1 MNWGILSTANIANRR
16 CNEITKN
23 KDILFSVSSRTQEKS
38 ISFKK
43 KNKIMHALNSHDE
56 LIINNEIHNIYLPI
70 PCNLRFNY
78 IEKTCL
84 KKKNLLCEKP
94 VCNNLNE
101 MKKVEKIVK
110 ENNIMFLDATDFL
123 YNPKL
128 SLFKQEICDFNN
140 VHFKFYLKKDNF
152 FIKNNIRTDKKL
164 EPLGCLGDI
173 GWYAIRWALFLF
185 NDNVLDVKILEKK
198 IVNEVIFDLKAII
211 VFENNKKFIFDCS
224 FTKKKTQE
232 MIVKKDNDIIFKTK
246 DIFKLS
252 DTKYKDDVFQNARLI
267 EFFNKNIN
275 NKKVV
280 DENLEQL
287 IKVYEIIDKCNI

>member
-23 KDILFSVSSRTQEKS
+23 KGILHSISSRTQEKCL
-38 ISFKK
+38 SFKK
-43 KNKIMHALNSHDE
+43 KNNIKNVSNEHDE
-56 LIINNEIHNIYLPI
+56 LILNKEIHNIFLPI
-70 PCNLRFNY
+70 PCNFRFNY
-78 IEKTCL
+78 INKACL
-84 KKKNLLCEKP
+84 ERKNVLCEKP
-94 VCNNLNE
+94 VCNDLNE
-101 MKKVEKIVK
+101 MKQISNMVK
-110 ENNIMFLDATDFL
+110 KHDIMFIDATDFL

-128 SLFKQEICDFNN
+128 VNFKKEICDFNN
-140 VHFKFYLKKDNF
+140 VYFKFYLEKDSS
-152 FIKNNIRTDKKL
+152 FIKTNIRTDKNL

-185 NDNVLDVKILEKK
+185 NDKVLDVEILEKK
-198 IVNEVIFDLKAII
+198 IVNEVIFDIKAII
-211 VFENNKKFIFDCS
+211 LFEHNKKFIFDCS

-275 NKKVV
+275 NREFINK
-280 DENLEQL
+280 NLDQL
-287 IKVYEIIDKCNI
+287 IKVYEIIDKCNR

>member
-16 CNEITKN
+16 CNEIIKCKN
-23 KDILFSVSSRTQEKS
+23 NLHSISSRSKEKS
-38 ISFKK
+38 LLFKK
-43 KNKIMHALNSHDE
+43 KNNIKNVSDNHDE
-56 LIINNEIHNIYLPI
+56 LISNKEIHNIFLPI
-70 PCNLRFNY
+70 PCNFRFKY
-78 IEKTCL
+78 VEKACYN
-84 KKKNLLCEKP
+84 KKNILCEKP
-94 VCNNLNE
+94 VCNDLNE
-101 MKKVEKIVK
+101 MKQISEIVK

-128 SLFKQEICDFNN
+128 INFKKEICDFNN
-140 VHFKFYLKKDNF
+140 VYFKFYLEKDSS
-152 FIKNNIRTDKKL
+152 FINSNIRTNKNL

-173 GWYAIRWALFLF
+173 GWYAIRWGLFLF
-185 NDNVLDVKILEKK
+185 NDKVKDVIILEKV
-198 IVNEVIFDLKAII
+198 INNGVIFDIKVQII
-211 VFENNKKFIFDCS
+211 FENNKIFVFDCS
-224 FTKKKTQE
+224 FAKKKTQE
-232 MIVKKDNDIIFKTK
+232 MIIKKDQDTIFKTN

-287 IKVYEIIDKCNI
+287 IKVYEIIEKIV